1 MPVQQSP
8 EAKARENIDRMLV
21 ASGWIVQSR
30 DEANVAAGR
39 GVAIREFPL
48 KSGYGEADYLLYVDG
63 VPAGV
68 VEAKKEGTTLSGY
81 ETQTEKYSVGL
92 PDELKPYRKPLP
104 FGYQS
109 TGVET
114 KFTNLL
120 EPDARSRQVFSFH
133 RPETFAEWLADEKK
147 APGSCVRAKVRALPP
162 LIETDLWPAQI
173 RAIAS
178 LEKSLAD
185 NRPRALIQMASGGG
199 KTFTACNFCYRLIK
213 HANAKRILFLVD
225 RRTLGEQAKKEF
237 EQFTTPE
244 EHRKFVELYNVQLL
258 KSNKLDPVSKVCV
271 TTIQRLF
278 SMLKGEEEIEDPE
291 REDASLG
298 ALEKLIKE
306 PVPVSYNPVIPIEF
320 FDFIVVDECHRSIYN
335 LWRQVLEYFDA
346 FVIGLTATPSKQTFG
361 FFNQNLVM
369 EYNNEQAVA
378 DGVNVGFD
386 VYRIRTHVSEHG
398 SSVDAGFWVDRRN
411 RQTRKIRWEKLDE
424 DFNYAASQLDR
435 DVVVPDQ
442 IRTVIRTFKE
452 KLFTDIFPGRTVVP
466 KTLVFAKDD
475 NHAEDILEII
485 REEFG
490 KGNDFAQKI
499 TYKTSVVRLVQ
510 KKTLP
515 DGTEVEE
522 FQYKSSGVKAE
533 DLITSF
539 RNSYNPRIAVTV
551 DMIATGTDVRPI
563 ECLLFMRDVKSR
575 NLFEQMKG
583 RGARVVTPTELQQVT
598 SDASSKDHF
607 VIVDAVGVCE
617 SPLSDT
623 YSLEKKPSVSF
634 EKLLESVAFGNRE
647 QDVLSSLASRLARL
661 DRQLSKE
668 DQKMLQDVAGGQSL
682 TAIAGKI
689 VDALD
694 PDKQQEAAKQ
704 ATGEARP
711 SADEIQ
717 KAVSKLLGEAAKPIA
732 TNPAFRNKLIQV
744 RKFSEQTIDRV
755 TVDQVTESGFDAKAK
770 EKAQSIVQSFE
781 KFIREHKD
789 EITALQ
795 ILYSR
800 PYKQRLTI
808 QKIKA
813 LADTIERPP
822 YLWTPETLWRA
833 YEALDKSKVRGSGG
847 KVLAD
852 IVSLVR
858 FALHQEGELAPYQ
871 EKVNERFAAWLAKQ
885 ESNGRKFTDEQRQW
899 LEAIRDHIATSISIE
914 PDDFEEYVPFNQRGG
929 LGKATQLFGK
939 ELQPILNELNETLAA

>member
-1 MPVQQSP
+1 MLGQQSP
-8 EAKARENIDRMLV
+8 EAQARENIDRMLT
-21 ASGWIVQSR
+21 ASGWSVQSR
-30 DEANVAAGR
+30 DEANVSAGR

-68 VEAKKEGTTLSGY
+68 VEAKKVGETLSGY

-92 PDELKPYRKPLP
+92 PEELKPYRKPLP

-109 TGVET
+109 TGIET

-120 EPDARSRQVFSFH
+120 EPDSRSRQVFSFH

-147 APGSCVRAKVRALPP
+147 APGSSVRAKVRALPT

-173 RAIAS
+173 RAITS

-225 RRTLGEQAKKEF
+225 RRTLGEQARKEF

-244 EHRKFVELYNVQLL
+244 EHRKFAELYNVQLL

-306 PVPVSYNPVIPIEF
+306 PVSVSYNRAIPIEF

-346 FVIGLTATPSKQTFG
+346 FTIGLTATPSLQTFG
-361 FFNQNLVM
+361 FFHRNLVM
-369 EYNNEQAVA
+369 EYNHEQAVA

-424 DFNYAASQLDR
+424 DFNYGANQLDR

-452 KLFTDIFPGRTVVP
+452 KLFTEIFPGRTVVP

-510 KKTLP
+510 KRTLP

-607 VIVDAVGVCE
+607 VIIDAVGVCE

-623 YSLEKKPSVSF
+623 YPLEKKPSVSF

-682 TAIAGKI
+682 AAIAGKI

-694 PDKQQEAAKQ
+694 PDKQQDAAKQ
-704 ATGEARP
+704 ATGEAQP

-717 KAVSKLLGEAAKPIA
+717 KAVSKLLGDAAKPIA
-732 TNPAFRNKLIQV
+732 ANPAFRNKLIEL
-744 RKFSEQTIDRV
+744 RKFSEQTIDRISIDKV
-755 TVDQVTESGFDAKAK
+755 VEAGFSASAK

-781 KFIREHKD
+781 QFIREHKD

-808 QKIKA
+808 KEIKA

-858 FALHQEGELAPYQ
+858 FALHQEGELAPYR

-914 PDDFEEYVPFNQRGG
+914 PDDFEEFVPFNQRGG
-929 LGKATQLFGK
+929 LGRATNLFGK
-939 ELQPILNELNETLAA
+939 ELQPILNELNEVLAA